1 MKKLRKFI
9 TVSVAMMT
17 ILSMSAVVVPNA
29 GAAAVAGDLIKRD
42 GLSAVYYLAS
52 DGQRYVFSDSTT
64 YFSWYN
70 DFSGVKTISQT
81 ELEGYTLGKNVTMR
95 PGTKLIKVTTDPKV
109 YAVEPG
115 GKLSWVK
122 TEAAA
127 LALYGTNWAKRI
139 VDVNDSFFVNS
150 YDRSNIK
157 ELDGTA
163 YPLGSLIK
171 TATGADVYYIG
182 TDGKAQKITS
192 ESAFNANRFK
202 MSDIIT
208 TTLAI
213 PAAGTD
219 ITAAVSALTDTSSG
233 AGGAAGAGTG
243 LTVSLSS
250 ATSPSSTLVDNQALA
265 NLATFN
271 LTASNDGAVKLT
283 SFKVKRIGIGQD
295 TTLPAV
301 YLYEGTTRLTDD
313 ASVSSTFITW
323 NNSAGIITVPAGGS
337 KSITVKSNIANNTAG
352 QTVGVQ
358 IAAAADVVTDG
369 AAVSGSF
376 PVSGNMHSIADGSLA
391 TVSFN
396 TTTNPATA
404 ADVDP
409 QDEFTIWDNTVTV
422 GTRAVSLSSI
432 TFRQIGSI
440 ESKDLKNFKLYV
452 KGVQVGTT
460 IESLDASG
468 NVIFDLSAAPLSL
481 ESGSPQ
487 FKVLANIVGGSS
499 RTTSLSLRKA
509 ADVTVIDSEYN
520 VPILV
525 QANSTTFSART
536 SATQT
541 ITSGTL
547 TITKK
552 TNSASGN
559 IVKGATNA
567 TLASY
572 EFKAAGEAV
581 KVETL
586 RANVVVSDASTNELR
601 NGKIYANGVQV
612 GSTADLAAS
621 DVAGT
626 YYTEYSLGSSLIV
639 NPGSPVTVDIKAD
652 IYDSDGT
659 DDVSSGDT
667 LQAQIASSTSNAQRQ
682 VSLTFLSTPG
692 SDTVGNTLTVKTGSL
707 TCAKYTGYASQT
719 VVIPQTSAYK
729 LAEFRCTVG
738 TTEALNITSFNIDFD
753 ASSGPTVA
761 TDLSD
766 VYLVYGATTG
776 TTKSAV
782 ASTTNAWNVNT
793 TLASGASLAVSV
805 YGKINS
811 TMAANETL
819 EADLTVSATSAGSAA
834 SANSTE
840 TTGQTITGTGSGTLT
855 TAATEE
861 QMDQIVLG
869 GTTVTAATYKIT
881 ATNDTFTVTEA
892 SIFVPSGAQNAVNK
906 VYFYAEDGT
915 TLLNPGGADMDG
927 VNASSTGM
935 NYVISAN
942 TTRKLIVKLGL
953 NSIATGSSA
962 PGYNAS
968 TTLNAV
974 KVKNGSGTES
984 TTGDDRQGNAVY
996 VYKAYPVVSAVALTT
1011 AEREITNNTSQAIYK
1026 FKIAPA
1032 SGTISVKQMSFTLA
1046 WTDTTIPAALELG
1059 TLKFFRGTTDITSL
1073 VSITNASGVSAK
1085 SGGTALAE
1093 ADTTAGLVISW
1104 LTTTEEEI
1112 SADTTYSIKATPANF
1127 DNGTTSSDKVSITMI
1142 GDASHIDGQYIGDN
1156 NGDGVFKLLATATTP
1171 TGGAGNF
1178 IWSDISLN
1186 GHSATSGSSTAD
1198 WASGFLVKNLDL
1210 DATVMDVNP

>member
-1 MKKLRKFI
+1 MERFRKILVISTMFV
-9 TVSVAMMT
+9 TV
-17 ILSMSAVVVPNA
+17 LSMSVATVPNA
-29 GAAAVAGDLIKRD
+29 GATASAGDLIKMS
-42 GLSAVYYLAS
+42 GLSSVYYLAA
-52 DGQRYVFSDSTT
+52 DGKRYVFPNEQA
-64 YFSWYN
+64 YFSWYS
-70 DFSGVKTISQT
+70 DFSSVVTIPQT
-81 ELEGYTLGKNVTMR
+81 ELEGYPLGKNVTIR
-95 PGTKLIKVTTDPKV
+95 PGTKLVKITTDPKV
-109 YAVEPG
+109 YAVEPNG
-115 GKLSWVK
+115 NLVWVK
-122 TEAAA
+122 SESAAST
-127 LALYGTNWAKRI
+127 LYGADWAKRV
-139 VDVNDSFFVNS
+139 VDVPDSFFTNYTVS
-150 YDRSNIK
+150 SK

-163 YPLGSLIK
+163 YPAGSLIK
-171 TATGADVYYIG
+171 SATAADVYYIG
-182 TDGKAQKITS
+182 SDGKAQKITT
-192 ESAFNANRFK
+192 ESAFTSNRFAWGNVLT
-202 MSDIIT
+202 S
-208 TTLAI
+208 TLAI
-213 PAAGTD
+213 PTAGTD
-219 ITAAVSALTDTSSG
+219 IAGAVATLTDTSSG

-243 LTVSLSS
+243 LTVSLSAS
-250 ATSPSSTLVDNQALA
+250 TAGSSTLVDNQALA

-271 LTASNDGAVKLT
+271 LTASNDGAVKVT
-283 SFKVKRIGIGQD
+283 TIKVKRIGIGQD

-301 YLYEGTTRLTDD
+301 YLFEGATRLTDD
-313 ASVSSTFITW
+313 ASVSSTYITW
-323 NNSAGIITVPAGGS
+323 NNSAGIVTVPAGGT
-337 KSITVKSNIANNTAG
+337 KSVTVKSNIANNTAG

-358 IAAAADVVTDG
+358 VAAAADITTDG
-369 AAVSGSF
+369 ASVSGTF
-376 PVSGNMHSIADGSLA
+376 PVSGNIHSIADGSLA

-396 TTTNPATA
+396 TTTNPASA

-409 QDEFTIWDNTVTV
+409 QDEFTMWDNTVTV

-440 ESKDLKNFKLYV
+440 ESKDIKNFKLYI

-460 IESLDASG
+460 VEALDANG
-468 NVIFDLSAAPLSL
+468 NVTFDLSAAPLKL

-547 TITKK
+547 TITKM
-552 TNSASGN
+552 TNSASGS

-572 EFKAAGEAV
+572 EFKAAGEAI

-586 RANVVVSDASTNELR
+586 RANVIVSDASTNELR
-601 NGKIYANGVQV
+601 NGKIYANNVQV

-639 NPGSPVTVDIKAD
+639 NPGTPVTVDIKAD

-659 DDVSSGDT
+659 DDVSANDT

-682 VSLTFLSTPG
+682 VSLTFLNTPG

-707 TCAKYTGYASQT
+707 TCAKYTGYANQT

-729 LAEFRCTVG
+729 LAEFRCTAG
-738 TTEALNITSFNIDFD
+738 TTESLNITQFNVDFD
-753 ASSGPTVA
+753 ASVGPTVA
-761 TDLSD
+761 SDLSD
-766 VYLVYGATTG
+766 VYIVYGATTG
-776 TTKSAV
+776 TTKSTV

-793 TLASGASLAVSV
+793 TLASGGSLAVSV

-811 TMAANETL
+811 TMATTETL

-840 TTGQTITGTGSGTLT
+840 TTGQTITGTSSGTL
-855 TAATEE
+855 ASSATEE
-861 QMDQIVLG
+861 QLDQIVLG
-869 GTTVTAATYKIT
+869 GTTVTAATYKLT
-881 ATNDTFTVTEA
+881 ATNDAFTVTEA
-892 SIFVPSGAQNAVNK
+892 SIFVASGAQNAINK

-915 TLLNPGGADMDG
+915 TLLNTGGADMDG

-935 NYVISAN
+935 NYVIPAN
-942 TTRKLIVKLGL
+942 TTKKLIVKLGL
-953 NSIATGSSA
+953 NSIATGASA

-974 KVKNGSGTES
+974 KVKNSSGTES

-996 VYKAYPVVSAVALTT
+996 VYKTYPTVSHVALTT
-1011 AEREITNNTSQAIYK
+1011 AEREITNNTSQTIYK
-1026 FKIAPA
+1026 FKIAP
-1032 SGTISVKQMSFTLA
+1032 SSGGTISVKQLSFTLA
-1046 WTDTTIPAALELG
+1046 WTDTTNLAALELG

-1073 VSITNASGVSAK
+1073 VSITDSGGTSAK
-1085 SGGTALAE
+1085 SGGTALE
-1093 ADTTAGLVISW
+1093 ETDTTGGLVISW
-1104 LTTTEEEI
+1104 LTTTEEEV
-1112 SADTTYSIKATPANF
+1112 SAETTYSIKATPANF

-1156 NGDGVFKLLATATTP
+1156 NGDGVWKLLAAATTGS
-1171 TGGAGNF
+1171 GGTGNF
-1178 IWSDISLN
+1178 IWSDVSLN